1 MNRNEMELAIRTN
14 KKVARMRELMN
25 HIRNNF
31 RDYLGQPESP
41 GQWDEEPEVKI
52 DGKISRDFADWFLL
66 MDEAARQADIDS
78 SALRWDAEAMM
89 KDEDEYMDSMAS
101 ADEEQ
106 QGLDNFLKTLEK
118 IQ

>member
-1 MNRNEMELAIRTN
+1 MNRNEMEIAVRTN
-14 KKVARMRELMN
+14 KKVARMRDLMN

-31 RDYLGQPESP
+31 RDYLGQPDSP
-41 GQWDEEPEVKI
+41 GQWDAEPEVKI

-66 MDEAARQADIDS
+66 MDEATRQADIDS